1 MKRIKLLATLLCAT
15 MLLGCA
21 PKNITIEWD
30 NSTCHFVTPG
40 VYARITKVDNRHAL
54 VYNAGAPALIRFSD
68 DKCESWSEPSEVA
81 RAEGYSFTNC
91 GSYSLLQRRPTK
103 FCDNKI
109 SSFSVSNIANLSCPR
124 IDKTISPCCK
134 R

>member
-1 MKRIKLLATLLCAT
+1 MKRMKLLATLLCAAI
-15 MLLGCA
+15 LIGCA

-68 DKCESWSEPSEVA
+68 DKCESWSEPTEVA
-81 RAEGYSFTNC
+81 KAEILNIVS
-91 GSYSLLQRRPTK
+91 SEM
-103 FCDNKI
+103 
-109 SSFSVSNIANLSCPR
+109 SFSGKVQTIDSVADEANEYFESVLEQ
-124 IDKTISPCCK
+124 
-134 R
+134 